1 MNSLKKKL
9 IRLSLKSRKRPF
21 FKKENK
27 IFDKV
32 KTVPE
37 YKVCSF
43 GNKNKNKLFYV
54 IKRYPGGGL
63 FSNFLFVLNHLIQA
77 DKLNAIPII
86 DMENFS
92 NLYTEKQKING
103 TYNSWLYYFDQVSPY
118 TLSEVYKSKRV
129 IFTSD
134 KLFFG
139 QSVSFKQN
147 DKELNKVYK
156 KYINIKKKFKIEAN
170 KFIKKNLLKK
180 KVLAVHWRGS
190 DHKVIPGHPYPPTT
204 KQILRITDKLI
215 LNKNFNKIFL
225 VTEEKKYLEI
235 FKKKYGPKLCYFN
248 SFRSN
253 DRKEFSEHSRSNH
266 RYNLGKESLIEAL
279 ILSNI
284 SNLVCSR
291 SNISEVAKFL
301 SNDKNYQIYEIM
313 NGFNSLSI
321 IHSLY
326 LWYLK
331 KNLPPLLGGFK

>member
-1 MNSLKKKL
+1 LNFLKKKL
-9 IRLSLKSRKRPF
+9 VYLYLKSRERSF

-32 KTVPE
+32 KTAPE

-43 GNKNKNKLFYV
+43 GNKNMNKLFYV
-54 IKRYPGGGL
+54 IKRCPGGGL

-77 DKLNAIPII
+77 DKLNAIPIV
-86 DMENFS
+86 DMENF
-92 NLYTEKQKING
+92 NNFYTEKKKINS
-103 TYNSWLYYFDQVSPY
+103 TYNSWLYYFDQVSSY

-129 IFTSD
+129 MFSSE
-134 KLFFG
+134 KLFHR
-139 QSVSFKQN
+139 QSVSYKQN
-147 DKELNKVYK
+147 EKELKKTYK
-156 KYINIKKKFKIEAN
+156 KYINIKKEFKVEATKFV
-170 KFIKKNLLKK
+170 KKNLSKN
-180 KVLAVHWRGS
+180 KVLAVHFRGS
-190 DHKVIPGHPYPPTT
+190 DHKVLPGHPYPPTT
-204 KQILRITDKLI
+204 KQILKITDKLI

-235 FKKKYGPKLCYFN
+235 FKKKYGSKLCYFN

-253 DRKEFSEHSRSNH
+253 NRKEFSVYSRPNH
-266 RYNLGKESLIEAL
+266 RYKLGKESLIEAL
-279 ILSNI
+279 ILSKI

-301 SNDKNYQIYEIM
+301 SNDKNYRIYEIM

-331 KNLPPLLGGFK
+331 KNLPTYLGGFK